1 MPELYLAD
9 CYIKEFNATV
19 TGITD
24 KDDGNQFV
32 VLDQTAFYPKAG
44 GQPHDIGAMIKDE
57 QEYPVIYVGKFDGII
72 SHEISGGGLTA
83 GDNVTCKID
92 WERRYRF
99 MRHHTACHVL
109 SAVIHKETGAKITG
123 NQIGEDKTRVDFS
136 LDDFDR
142 ELIKSY
148 ETKVNTLVDSHIPV
162 NISFLSRQRA
172 MEIPSLVKLAA
183 GLSEDIENVRIID
196 IVDYDM
202 QACGGTHVA
211 NTDEIGHIEIIKAE
225 NKGKSNRR
233 IYFRLL

>member
-1 MPELYLAD
+1 MEELYLAD
-9 CYIKEFNATV
+9 CYVKEFNARV
-19 TGITD
+19 TGITK

-32 VLDQTAFYPKAG
+32 ILDKTAFYPNAG
-44 GQPHDIGAMIKDE
+44 GQPHDLGVMIKDE
-57 QEYPVIYVGKFDGII
+57 KEYPVVYVDEFDGII
-72 SHEISGGGLTA
+72 SHEISGCGLTV
-83 GDNVTCKID
+83 GDKVACKID
-92 WERRYRF
+92 WERRFHF
-99 MRHHTACHVL
+99 MRYHTACHVL

-123 NQIGEDKTRVDFS
+123 NQIGVDKTRVDFS

-148 ETKVNTLVDSHIPV
+148 ETKVNTLIDSRTPV

-183 GLSEDIENVRIID
+183 GLSDDIENVRIID

-211 NTDEIGHIEIIKAE
+211 NTNEIGHIEIIKTE
-225 NKGKSNRR
+225 NKGKNNRR
-233 IYFRLL
+233 IYFRLR